1 MHVTGNHN
9 FFTNFQSHL
18 LGCLW
23 SDFDIVSYSLLC
35 YKYMRDTYIDTLVCI
50 CSCMSVILSVF
61 ILGRF
66 VDFIQTWNYTIC

>member
-18 LGCLW
+18 LGLLVVRL
-23 SDFDIVSYSLLC
+23 VSYSLLC